1 MIYSTF
7 ILFSR
12 FTNTPSTIIL
22 QPAQQNEYHKN
33 QAIQVAFKV
42 GSLKVKPKEY
52 KQMSVWIF

>member
-12 FTNTPSTIIL
+12 FKNTPSTIIL

-42 GSLKVKPKEY
+42 DSLKVKPKE
-52 KQMSVWIF
+52 